1 MSIQLIRSGILD
13 TIQDQGRHGYSK
25 WGINPSGTMDC
36 YAAQAANILV
46 GNALDEAVIEMHFP
60 SGEFLF
66 GTDALVSITG
76 ADFTPMINSKA
87 VPLWKPLLVK
97 KHSVLSFKRRQWG
110 YRCYLA
116 VGGGF
121 EIAPWLGSR
130 STNMRIS
137 AGGLQGRALKKAD
150 QVNFRRQ
157 LSGAEVFDDVR
168 ILPWRVNAQ
177 PVYHDAGSIFFVEGR
192 EWAWLTSA
200 SQQQVLSDPFSIA
213 PSSDR
218 MGCYLQHEPLAVQR
232 TEELL
237 SSGVSMGTIQLLP
250 SGKLVVL
257 MADHQTTGGYPRIG
271 HIVSAH
277 LPKLSQLA
285 PHESLRLRM
294 ISVADAEKML
304 FSLQQELRALQRACL
319 EKLSGYDL

>member
-1 MSIQLIRSGILD
+1 MSIQLIRSGMLD

-25 WGINPSGTMDC
+25 WGINPSGTMDR

-46 GNALDEAVIEMHFP
+46 GNAPDEAVIEMHFP

-66 GTDALVSITG
+66 TGDALISITG
-76 ADFTPMINSKA
+76 ADFMPVINSKP
-87 VPLWKPLLVK
+87 VPLWKPMVLK
-97 KHSVLSFKRRQWG
+97 KNSVLSLQRRQWG

-116 VGGGF
+116 VRGGF
-121 EIAPWLGSR
+121 EITPWLGSR
-130 STNMRIS
+130 STNIRIS
-137 AGGLQGRALKKAD
+137 AGGFQGRALKKDD
-150 QVNFRRQ
+150 QLNFRQQ
-157 LSGAEVFDDVR
+157 LLGPETPDNVR

-177 PVYHDAGSIFFVEGR
+177 PVYNDPGRIFFVEGR
-192 EWAWLTSA
+192 EWPWLTSA

-218 MGCYLQHEPLAVQR
+218 MGCYLQHEPLVAQR
-232 TEELL
+232 TEQLL

-271 HIVSAH
+271 HIISAH

-319 EKLSGYDL
+319 EKLSSYDV

>member
-25 WGINPSGTMDC
+25 WGINPSGAMDR

-60 SGEFLF
+60 AGEFLF

-76 ADFTPMINSKA
+76 ADFTPVINSKA
-87 VPLWKPLLVK
+87 VPLWKPLVVK
-97 KHSVLSFKRRQWG
+97 KHSALSFQRRQWG

-116 VGGGF
+116 VRGGF

-130 STNMRIS
+130 STNIRIS
-137 AGGLQGRALKKAD
+137 AGGSEGRALKKDD
-150 QVNFRRQ
+150 QLNFRLQ
-157 LSGAEVFDDVR
+157 LSGSEVRDHVR

-177 PVYHDAGSIFFVEGR
+177 PVYDDAGSIFFVEGR
-192 EWAWLTSA
+192 EWPWLTLA

-213 PSSDR
+213 SSSDR

-232 TEELL
+232 TEQLL

-285 PHESLRLRM
+285 PHGSLRLHM